1 MSCSYCRRNI
11 GHEFGCPFYES
22 KKTGYYCSI
31 CKEEIY
37 VGDRYVENNN
47 GEYAHWDCVD
57 YNSRDL
63 LDFLGYKIKYD

>member
-11 GHEFGCPFYES
+11 GHDLGCPFYES

-31 CKEEIY
+31 CREEIY

-47 GEYAHWDCVD
+47 GEYAQWACVD
-57 YNSRDL
+57 
-63 LDFLGYKIKYD
+63 